1 MALTNVEMASKALVL
16 IGAAAIDTFDGTS
29 TEQVVAK
36 STYETV
42 VEAALT
48 RTRWRF
54 ASGQQ
59 TLSRL
64 VATPTARWDAAYQIP
79 TSPAL
84 LVLHGVIVQDKAIE
98 FDIYEDKI
106 YCNAADTEVVSADYT
121 YRVGEEYWPPYFV
134 SALMHDLASIFA
146 GSIAQKGDLAEYY
159 GKNAEVYYKRA
170 QNLESQQRTTKR
182 VNTRKNLVNSRF
194 S

>member
-16 IGAAAIDTFDGTS
+16 IGADAITDFDATS
-29 TEQVVAK
+29 TEAIVANT
-36 STYETV
+36 TYETV

-64 VATPTARWDAAYQIP
+64 VDTPAARWDAAYQKP
-79 TSPAL
+79 ASPHLLAL
-84 LVLHGVIVQDKAIE
+84 HAVTVLNNPIE
-98 FDIYEDKI
+98 FDIYEDMI
-106 YCNAADTEVVSADYT
+106 YCNAADPDTVVADYT
-121 YRVGEEYWPPYFV
+121 YRAATADWPPYFV
-134 SALMHDLASIFA
+134 MALMHDLASIFA
-146 GSIAQKGDLAEYY
+146 GSVAQKGDLAEYY
-159 GKNAEVYYKRA
+159 GKKAEILYTKA

-182 VNTRKNLVNSRF
+182 VNARKNLINRRF
-194 S
+194 